1 MYGNVQKSKKKSN
14 YNKNKKNRGCGEER
28 RQNEDSN
35 FLFLSTLLFSLPL
48 YLAPHF
54 SVKKPQTMTMTMV
67 SPQKF
72 KERGNE
78 FSSFISNVFWL
89 SCYIEE

>member
-1 MYGNVQKSKKKSN
+1 M
-14 YNKNKKNRGCGEER
+14 CGEER
-28 RQNEDSN
+28 RQSAASN

-54 SVKKPQTMTMTMV
+54 SVKKQQTMTITMV
-67 SPQKF
+67 SPQKY

-89 SCYIEE
+89 SSYIEE